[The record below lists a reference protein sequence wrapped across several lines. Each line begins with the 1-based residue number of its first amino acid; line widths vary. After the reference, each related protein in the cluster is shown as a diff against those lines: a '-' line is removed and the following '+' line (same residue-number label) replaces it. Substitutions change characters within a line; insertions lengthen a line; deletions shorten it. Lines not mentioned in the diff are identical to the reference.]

1 MIKDNNT
8 KTLEEL
14 ITPISTEEKEDKIK
28 EFSKT
33 LCEMISKLYESY
45 NVLRQD
51 PIDETQRLDGSL
63 MVFQSRLD
71 DILTGDAHQKLFKLA
86 FDYNINIF
94 EANKQFKK
102 DVQNGKSIKLGD
114 VVVTDTALSN
124 VLSSNELNVSI
135 TFMLSKDYEEKK
147 RIEAEEKE
155 KLDKL

>member
-14 ITPISTEEKEDKIK
+14 ITPISTKEKENKVK

-71 DILTGDAHQKLFKLA
+71 DTLTGEEHQKLFKLA

-102 DVQNGKSIKLGD
+102 DVQNGNSIKLGD

-147 RIEAEEKE
+147 RIEEEEKE